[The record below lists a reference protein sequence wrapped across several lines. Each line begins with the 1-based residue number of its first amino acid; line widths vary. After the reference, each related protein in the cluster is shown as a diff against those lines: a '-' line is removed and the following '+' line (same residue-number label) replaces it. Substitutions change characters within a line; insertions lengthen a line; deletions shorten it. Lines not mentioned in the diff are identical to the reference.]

1 MNYVYKQL
9 DWETSLL
16 LILVPLLTSL
26 HCVRGTLNY
35 LIHVQTHNK
44 YKLLLFQTLSLPY
57 KSHIQYTLV
66 HDNVYKF

>member
-9 DWETSLL
+9 DWETSLW

-57 KSHIQYTLV
+57 KHIHYTLV